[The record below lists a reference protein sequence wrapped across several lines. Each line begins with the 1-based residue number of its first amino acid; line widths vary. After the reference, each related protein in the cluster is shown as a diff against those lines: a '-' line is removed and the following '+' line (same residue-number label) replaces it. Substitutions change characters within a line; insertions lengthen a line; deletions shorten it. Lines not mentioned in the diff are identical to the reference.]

1 MRYTDPALLE
11 QLASSY
17 VLGTLAGGARRRFQR
32 LQRDRSDVRALVGQ
46 WETRLGQL
54 AVSVPALQP
63 LPRLWAAIAART
75 QGGAAPA
82 GRRADQAGAGWP
94 GWLKP
99 AGFGLGGLAAG
110 VLAAS
115 LLFASLPGL
124 FTSADRI
131 AMQTGEKLPQSYVG
145 VLSDSQGNGKL
156 LVSSL
161 RHGKTMTLKVIGP
174 ISAPAQG
181 RMVLWAL
188 PADAPAFA
196 LGPVP
201 SSGSAVSALPDS
213 SEKLLSKVSKLVV
226 TLETSTAPVSPSQ
239 TVLFSGNCAKLW

>member
-17 VLGTLAGGARRRFQR
+17 VLGTLAGGARRRFER

-63 LPRLWAAIAART
+63 SPRLWAAIAART
-75 QGGAAPA
+75 QGGGATAKGRAAS
-82 GRRADQAGAGWP
+82 AGWP

-99 AGFGLGGLAAG
+99 AGLGLGGLAAG
-110 VLAAS
+110 VIGAS
-115 LLFASLPGL
+115 LLFAIVPGI
-124 FTSADRI
+124 FTSTDRI
-131 AMQTGEKLPQSYVG
+131 AMLTGEKLPQSYVG
-145 VLSDSQGNGKL
+145 VLSDPQGKGKL

-196 LGPVP
+196 LGSVP
-201 SSGSAVSALPDS
+201 ASGSAVSVLPDS
-213 SEKLLSKVSKLVV
+213 SEKLLSKVGKLVV
-226 TLETSTAPVSPSQ
+226 TLETSATPASPSQ